1 VAGCACDGEAGMSI
15 GLFGASTIPVLE
27 QAANFGQAR
36 HNVLAGNIANVD
48 TPGYRAHDLSTAVFQ
63 QRLQEAIESRK
74 SGSATADDFIADDG
88 QSLKLTDAFETVLR
102 HDDGKVSLEQQ
113 VAELTKNQMQ
123 YNTAI
128 SIMTQQFRLLQ
139 AAISER
145 A

>member
-1 VAGCACDGEAGMSI
+1 MSI

-63 QRLQEAIESRK
+63 QRWQEAIESRN
-74 SGSATADDFIADDG
+74 SGSASADDFMTDDG

-123 YNTAI
+123 YNMAL
-128 SIMTQQFRLLQ
+128 SIMTSQFRLLQ

>member
-1 VAGCACDGEAGMSI
+1 MSI

-27 QAANFGQAR
+27 QAVSFGQAR

-48 TPGYRAHDLSTAVFQ
+48 TPGYRAHDLSAAVFQ
-63 QRLQEAIESRK
+63 QRLQEAIEARQ
-74 SGSATADDFIADDG
+74 SGSAGADDLAADDG

-128 SIMTQQFRLLQ
+128 AIMTQQFHLLE